1 MGIRIA
7 SLQNINRKMMK
18 IVKQL
23 SLLLLLLTLFA
34 ACNSNSAGKK
44 QEKARVVKGLYSYGP
59 EIRSFTDCD
68 EAREYWVIDSANT
81 LELAYSNM
89 NFEKPYEPVY
99 IEVECKVVKSDSLM
113 VTADYDS
120 TMVVTKLL
128 KMTKEIPDGPCNQ

>member
-1 MGIRIA
+1 MR
-7 SLQNINRKMMK
+7 
-18 IVKQL
+18 IVKL
-23 SLLLLLLTLFA
+23 MTFLLLLLTVFA
-34 ACNSNSAGKK
+34 ACNNSDKHKK
-44 QEKARVVKGLYSYGP
+44 KKKARVVKGLYSFGP

-68 EAREYWVIDSANT
+68 EAREYWVVDSANT

-99 IEVECKVVKSDSLM
+99 IEVECRIEKSDSLT

-128 KMTKEIPDGPCNQ
+128 KITKEIPDGPCNQ